1 MENLLEVEKKW
12 EAQKENGSWRKKIK
26 IAEKINWKHKII
38 IAITIM
44 MIIKIIIIIINLTAG
59 SLIISLLSIVF
70 QVCLNSAI
78 TDTNAPIGKIRWK
91 PSKWARVIGFSVKG
105 CPGNLLV

>member
-1 MENLLEVEKKW
+1 
-12 EAQKENGSWRKKIK
+12 
-26 IAEKINWKHKII
+26 
-38 IAITIM
+38 M

-78 TDTNAPIGKIRWK
+78 TDTNAPMAKDDENLPNEQGLL
-91 PSKWARVIGFSVKG
+91 GF
-105 CPGNLLV
+105 L